1 MLSPQGRV
9 VMVSG
14 ASRGIGNAIA
24 KRLLKSGFSVSAGF
38 RDPAKAQHAFPAGDP
53 KQLLVCRYDARAR
66 NSENEWAAAT
76 ATHFGRID
84 GLVNAAGT
92 DARATILDADESALD
107 DLILVN
113 LKGPLRVYRAAHEHL
128 VRSGTGRVVNVAS
141 LSGKR
146 VANDNAGYAMTK
158 FALVALTHAIRRLGW
173 DHGIRATALCPGF
186 VATDMS
192 KKSVGR
198 HPWEQM
204 TRPEDLAE
212 MTEMLLLLPPYAVV
226 AELLVSCR
234 LEYTM

>member
-1 MLSPQGRV
+1 
-9 VMVSG
+9 MVSG

-24 KRLLKSGFSVSAGF
+24 RRLLQSGFNVSAGL
-38 RDPAKAQHAFPAGDP
+38 RDPATAQHAFPAADR
-53 KQLLVCRYDARAR
+53 KRLMVCRYDARTR
-66 NSENEWAAAT
+66 NSEHEWAAAT

-84 GLVNAAGT
+84 GLVNAAGV
-92 DARATILDADESALD
+92 DARATILDADEAALD

-128 VRSGTGRVVNVAS
+128 ARSGAGRVVNVAS

-158 FALVALTHAIRRLGW
+158 FALVALTHSIRRLGW

>member
-24 KRLLKSGFSVSAGF
+24 KRLLASGFSVSAGL
-38 RDPAKAQHAFPAGDP
+38 RDPTRAQAAFSTIDP
-53 KQLLVCRYDARAR
+53 KRLLICRYDARVR
-66 NSENEWAAAT
+66 NSENEWVAAT

-84 GLVNAAGT
+84 GLVNVAGT
-92 DARATILDADESALD
+92 DARAPILDPDETALD

-146 VANDNAGYAMTK
+146 VANDNNGYAMTK
-158 FALVALTHAIRRLGW
+158 FALVALTHGIRRLGW

-204 TRPEDLAE
+204 TQPEDLAE
-212 MTEMLLLLPPYAVV
+212 MTEMLLRLPPHAVV

-234 LEYTM
+234 LEHTM

>member
-1 MLSPQGRV
+1 
-9 VMVSG
+9 MVSG

-24 KRLLKSGFSVSAGF
+24 KRLLASGFSVSAGL
-38 RDPAKAQHAFPAGDP
+38 RDPSRAQAAFPTIDP
-53 KQLLVCRYDARAR
+53 ERLLICRYDARAR
-66 NSENEWAAAT
+66 NSESEWVAAT
-76 ATHFGRID
+76 AARFGRID
-84 GLVNAAGT
+84 GLVNVAGT
-92 DARATILDADESALD
+92 DARAPILDPDETALD

-128 VRSGTGRVVNVAS
+128 VRGGAGRVVNVAS

-146 VANDNAGYAMTK
+146 VANDNNGYAMTK
-158 FALVALTHAIRRLGW
+158 FALVALTHGIRRLGW

-192 KKSVGR
+192 QKSVGR

-212 MTEMLLLLPPYAVV
+212 MTEMLLRLPPYAVV

-234 LEYTM
+234 LEHTM